1 MSKEKLKSQTKAM
14 EKEVRKLSV
23 WKQEISSEMAGKIC
37 SETQILP
44 AKDLSAITW
53 HPIEV
58 DGVPSIICF
67 ETLQSGLVPYWLTE
81 LSCVFGTKVIGDAFK
96 LCIVPGHWFE
106 PGTVERDCTIL
117 TPANILR
124 IRSTDLAYLDLLK
137 CLKNLAVETDLTF
150 SEYID
155 IYHGWEDQVVNHPYM
170 KNNIIEV
177 GHELYKKMSPKK
189 MIKKKLRPAGI
200 YNKVGNDLK
209 RSSYYE
215 RNSFV
220 DPDNKIASMMMKN
233 GKLMLRPSDII
244 PGMSEMINYSLDR
257 VLTRLH
263 TVEEGKMTK
272 SQLYQEWN
280 VTEHKGK
287 ELFQHYKM
295 IDSIVNGPLLNE
307 YTTDKDVHEL
317 CNYILLKDRSS
328 LNSYLCW
335 CTLEDMMTVHLYQEN
350 MHLMCLVVRKC
361 SIAPPDTFDG
371 RRVVKQH
378 FPILKASITI
388 KSSLLNPIIR
398 VFDGNPVVLSS
409 PLTKTTLRINSS
421 LSAEDI
427 CIVLIN
433 PTKRRVKEMIH
444 LIHEQMEV
452 EGIELPQEEK
462 FSDRSL
468 EPFYVGGR
476 PYRPLWESEKVSSIP
491 VLGGP
496 GKPFVPFEPDMKFPP
511 LQLPQPEMKSISPEL
526 KEIIRRSGR
535 SIIDTEQTACETV
548 QKNLCDHMIDLK
560 KDHVTDVKEFQ
571 DKVAETAEKKKESSS
586 KNPIEATVKK
596 TYGER
601 IELKE
606 ALLKENKKSK
616 EKEDIS
622 LSAKDPEVS
631 KKMEDGTIWEDDK
644 KEKSDE

>member
-37 SETQILP
+37 SETQIAP

-124 IRSTDLAYLDLLK
+124 IRSADLAHLDLLK

-150 SEYID
+150 SEYMD
-155 IYHGWEDQVVNHPYM
+155 IYHGWEDRVVYHPYM

-177 GHELYKKMSPKK
+177 GHKLYKKMSPKK
-189 MIKKKLRPAGI
+189 MMKKKLRSAAI
-200 YNKVGNDLK
+200 YNNVGNELK

-244 PGMSEMINYSLDR
+244 PGTSEMINYSLDR

-263 TVEEGKMTK
+263 MVEEGKMTR

-280 VTEHKGK
+280 VTERKGK

-361 SIAPPDTFDG
+361 SIAPPGTFDG

-421 LSAEDI
+421 LSSEDI

-452 EGIELPQEEK
+452 EGIKLPQEEK

-476 PYRPLWESEKVSSIP
+476 PYSPLWESEKVSSIP

-496 GKPFVPFEPDMKFPP
+496 GSPQISPISPLPP
-511 LQLPQPEMKSISPEL
+511 AEMKSISPQL
-526 KEIIRRSGR
+526 YKVPQPQLLQIQSK
-535 SIIDTEQTACETV
+535 SVSETV
-548 QKNLCDHMIDLK
+548 QKKLYDRVIDLK

-586 KNPIEATVKK
+586 KNPIEAVVKK